1 MSIFPLQPKNI
12 FLSLKFPSPA
22 TIWQSRGRFFQQNFV
37 TFLILVLAISTGD
50 NFLRYFLKKI
60 CWLLSLIP
68 VYPGLE
74 CDSHDIFRNYVDC
87 CRWFG
92 DFVLSKSCENTIVC
106 WKPGQVQVTFE
117 NVNRK
122 LNSPSWEA
130 HKKRWDALDIDNS
143 FRSVLSRKNLCLQN
157 QTRRWQKTKSQSYIR
172 LASRFRTSF
181 WDV

>member
-22 TIWQSRGRFFQQNFV
+22 TIWQSRGRFFRQNFV

-130 HKKRWDALDIDNS
+130 HKKDGTHLTLTTPS
-143 FRSVLSRKNLCLQN
+143 GRSCREKTFVCRTRPEDGRK
-157 QTRRWQKTKSQSYIR
+157 QSH
-172 LASRFRTSF
+172 SHT
-181 WDV
+181 